1 MESRALVRNE
11 VCSVLEEDEQS
22 PWELR
27 FVAIEY
33 KLSDHLQNVTEFLT
47 ELPHYYDFPSDV
59 PQLICH
65 GFDIFGLLQSTQS
78 LGSFSVR
85 SVLMFPILEFAA
97 DVLLREY

>member
-47 ELPHYYDFPSDV
+47 ELPHYYDF
-59 PQLICH
+59 
-65 GFDIFGLLQSTQS
+65 S
-78 LGSFSVR
+78 L
-85 SVLMFPILEFAA
+85 
-97 DVLLREY
+97 